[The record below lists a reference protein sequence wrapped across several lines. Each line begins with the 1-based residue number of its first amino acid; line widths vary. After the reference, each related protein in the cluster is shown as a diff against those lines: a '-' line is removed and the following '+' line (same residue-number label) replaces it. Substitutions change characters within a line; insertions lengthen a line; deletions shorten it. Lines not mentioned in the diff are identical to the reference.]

1 MNLITA
7 ILYISGVLTITPALL
22 YFSPHIFS
30 KKIFHFE
37 YSDDIADFFVRDWG
51 LMVSIFGVLI
61 ILSVHF
67 IEIRTAVLTAA
78 AINKAAFVLLVFLKR
93 KIPFVKGLFLS
104 AYMDAVIVLLY
115 LLIVA
120 GVF

>member
-7 ILYISGVLTITPALL
+7 ILYISGFLTITPVLF

-37 YSDDIADFFVRDWG
+37 YSDDVSDFFVRDWG

-78 AINKAAFVLLVFLKR
+78 AINKAAFTLLVFLKR
-93 KIPFVKGLFLS
+93 KTPFVKGLFLS
-104 AYMDAVIVLLY
+104 AYLDAFFVLLY
-115 LLIVA
+115 VLIILKVL
-120 GVF
+120 